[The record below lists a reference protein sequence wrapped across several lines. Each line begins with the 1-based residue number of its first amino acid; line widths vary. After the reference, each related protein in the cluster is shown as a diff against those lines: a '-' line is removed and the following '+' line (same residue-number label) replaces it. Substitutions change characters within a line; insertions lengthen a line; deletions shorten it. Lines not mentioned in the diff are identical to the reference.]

1 MMAEE
6 MAADGCGAGRRIGAR
21 HGRDRNTVW
30 GRGPVSVVREL
41 GESMEEEDHGGR
53 EGAIGLGGKQV
64 DEVALRTCIAVVAKG
79 GVDAVHARAAVE
91 RRVGRTQHLLAQDDG
106 AQAVQRVAK
115 RKGVT
120 VG

>member
-1 MMAEE
+1 MREE
-6 MAADGCGAGRRIGAR
+6 GS
-21 HGRDRNTVW
+21 
-30 GRGPVSVVREL
+30 GRGTAKTVIRCGVVALSVVREL
-41 GESMEEEDHGGR
+41 GERMEEEDHGGR

-64 DEVALRTCIAVVAKG
+64 DEVALRNCIAVVAKG